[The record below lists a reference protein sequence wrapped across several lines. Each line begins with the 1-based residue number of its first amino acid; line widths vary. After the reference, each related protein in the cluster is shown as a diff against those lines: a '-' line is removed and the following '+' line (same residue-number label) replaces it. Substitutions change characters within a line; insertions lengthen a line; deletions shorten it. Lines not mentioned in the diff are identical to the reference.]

1 MSRSILQVFL
11 LLLVIIVLSITPPGG
26 KPLFSVIG
34 GSIIDSTKS
43 IISFWWNL
51 GRSIEDWGSAIT
63 NFKNI
68 LRERVDYKEKLELL
82 KTLNL
87 QIERLRAENKVLRDL
102 WKIQELPININFIG
116 ARVIGTDFSIFSSAL
131 ILDRGARDGIVE
143 GLPLLYGRGVAGK
156 VVRVFET
163 TSLAVLTNN
172 EDFAIGGMVDPGGE
186 MGVVRGGK
194 DNLNI
199 EFLSLNLQVQVGQLV
214 VSSSIKGINGLPIG
228 IIKSLDVVG
237 KITPSAKIEPL
248 VNPAGGRFFLIVLG
262 INPD

>member
-1 MSRSILQVFL
+1 MNRSILQVL
-11 LLLVIIVLSITPPGG
+11 LLLLIITFLAIAPPGG
-26 KPLFSVIG
+26 KPLFTVIG
-34 GSIIDSTKS
+34 GSIIDSTRS

-51 GRSIEDWGSAIT
+51 GRTIEDWGGAVT
-63 NFKNI
+63 NFKRV
-68 LRERVDYKEKLELL
+68 LRERIDYKEKLELL

-87 QIERLRAENKVLRDL
+87 QIDRLRAENKILRDL
-102 WKIQELPININFIG
+102 WKIQELPINLNFVG
-116 ARVIGTDFSIFSSAL
+116 ARVIGTDFSVFSHAL
-131 ILDRGARDGIVE
+131 ILDRGARDGVVE

-172 EDFAIGGMVDPGGE
+172 EDFAIGGMVDIGGE

-194 DNLNI
+194 ENLNI

-214 VSSSIKGINGLPIG
+214 VSSSSEGINGLPIG
-228 IIKSLDVVG
+228 IIKSLDVAG

-262 INPD
+262 INTD